1 MNNNVE
7 FAFGTSPIDGSSRAV
22 TQASVLG
29 GMKIN
34 WLQRSEVAYAIWSSS
49 NLVDWT
55 KSGVTTSKSDSQ
67 PGGLPNGYEQWEA
80 TLTGGGKGF
89 LKVEA
94 VIP

>member
-1 MNNNVE
+1 
-7 FAFGTSPIDGSSRAV
+7 
-22 TQASVLG
+22 
-29 GMKIN
+29 MKIN

-55 KSGVTTSKSDSQ
+55 KSGVTMSKSDSQ